1 MKVRRPARF
10 EDVFALMG
18 DAEGT
23 TRLAAGAT
31 ALQLE
36 WAMGKAPPDILVDI
50 SALPGMGAVSVADDR
65 LRIGACVTLNS
76 LIADDRI
83 SGRLPML
90 HTALGNVAAP
100 AVRNLATIGG
110 NVAGRTGCLLPALL
124 CLDAEVESV
133 ASTGRSRQSLADW
146 LAAPAGELIAAIL
159 LPLHAPEVW
168 TFRKIGRRAAFSA
181 SVINVAAAL
190 ALSDGRVRE
199 ARLAVGGGIV
209 PPARLPSTEGM
220 LAGQAF
226 DAIDWSEVHAALMAE
241 IDAPDNVFRSATYR
255 RRVAANALVAGLG
268 GAFWNAQGPG
278 IRRTC
283 GAPSSPLGEKCRA

>member
-1 MKVRRPARF
+1 MEVRRPARF
-10 EDVFALMG
+10 EDVFELTG

-83 SGRLPML
+83 GGRLPML

-110 NVAGRTGCLLPALL
+110 NVAGRTGCLLPAL
-124 CLDAEVESV
+124 VSMP
-133 ASTGRSRQSLADW
+133 RWR
-146 LAAPAGELIAAIL
+146 
-159 LPLHAPEVW
+159 PLRPL
-168 TFRKIGRRAAFSA
+168 
-181 SVINVAAAL
+181 AAL
-190 ALSDGRVRE
+190 ASRLRTGWRPPWGNSLPRSWCRSMHLRSGPS
-199 ARLAVGGGIV
+199 ARSVVGQPSV
-209 PPARLPSTEGM
+209 PA
-220 LAGQAF
+220 
-226 DAIDWSEVHAALMAE
+226 
-241 IDAPDNVFRSATYR
+241 
-255 RRVAANALVAGLG
+255 
-268 GAFWNAQGPG
+268 
-278 IRRTC
+278 
-283 GAPSSPLGEKCRA
+283 